1 MNVRVCVP
9 VDVHVRMCVHPCGW
23 LCMGGGGGRGGDS
36 GSLLSPPGDIMTRP
50 QCYLEGHLPLLAEVR
65 LVADQHHHDFS
76 REELP
81 LQVLQPLLS
90 LAEGILKKGKRT
102 SDKSYGQSSSAI
114 PGKESR
120 CPCHIV

>member
-1 MNVRVCVP
+1 
-9 VDVHVRMCVHPCGW
+9 
-23 LCMGGGGGRGGDS
+23 
-36 GSLLSPPGDIMTRP
+36 MTRP

-90 LAEGILKKGKRT
+90 LAEGILKKEKKNLRQILWAVFI
-102 SDKSYGQSSSAI
+102 SY
-114 PGKESR
+114 PGKGKQVSMPH
-120 CPCHIV
+120 CIKHAMIL